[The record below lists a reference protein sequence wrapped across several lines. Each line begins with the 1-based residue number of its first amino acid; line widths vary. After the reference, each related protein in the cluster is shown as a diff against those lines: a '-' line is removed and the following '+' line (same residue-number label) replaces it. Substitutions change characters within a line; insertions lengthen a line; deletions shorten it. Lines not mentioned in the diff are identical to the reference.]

1 MRAHVAVFSFF
12 GALVLAGCNLS
23 SGYPGHPPARP
34 DEVMDF
40 KSLYSQNCAS
50 CHGANGQGGPALDL
64 ANPTYQALVDDNSL
78 RKVISTGMPGTQMPA
93 FAQSSNGM
101 LTDAQINAI
110 IAGMRQRWSQPNVFA
125 GATPPPYPQVHTGD
139 AQHGQ
144 QTYQAR
150 CAVCHTHADGEITN
164 PIYLALVSDQ
174 YLRTI
179 TIAGSPDIGHPDW
192 RHMSKGGQPATPLS
206 DQEVTDVVT
215 YLASLRNAAPQYAG
229 NAAYPAPATAGR

>member
-1 MRAHVAVFSFF
+1 MRVYVAVFGFF
-12 GALVLAGCNLS
+12 AALALAGCNLS
-23 SGYPGHPPARP
+23 SGYPAHPPARP
-34 DEVMDF
+34 EDVLDF
-40 KSLYSQNCAS
+40 KALYAQNCAS

-64 ANPTYQALVDDNSL
+64 ANPQYQALVDDDSL
-78 RKVISTGMPGTQMPA
+78 RKVISTGRPGTQMTA

-110 IAGMRQRWSQPNVFA
+110 IAGMRQQWSQPNVFA
-125 GATPPPYPQVHTGD
+125 GATPPPYPQIHTGD
-139 AQHGQ
+139 ASRGR

-150 CAVCHTHADGEITN
+150 CAVCHSPSDREITS
-164 PIYLALVSDQ
+164 PVYLALVSDQ

-192 RHMSKGGQPATPLS
+192 RHMSKGGQLSTPLS
-206 DQEVTDVVT
+206 DQEVTDIVT

-229 NAAYPAPATAGR
+229 NAANPAQPAGR